1 MLASTR
7 IPIIFLA
14 CANSYRKGKRLR
26 YLVNERKAIARI
38 LSSDQ
43 EHSVYQPVEKGNVA
57 NEFFLSLLRK
67 RQYRDR
73 VAVLHFAGH
82 ADMSYFRLESD
93 EFETPLTIDQLSELV
108 AQLPNLKAV
117 FLSGCATPRML
128 EMLLE
133 RDVPAV
139 IVTQSRAKDPRT
151 TAIAKTFYSNLS
163 EGKTLR
169 EAFENV
175 TSEHPDMK
183 SVEVEYDI
191 ESDQLHW
198 EGKELLFNGLRLPW
212 GMYYLSDNAEKLN
225 QGANRRPI
233 LFQPSKA
240 RRIRRLRRSLGIA
253 AAVLAMVGIAVGLT
267 LYLQRPEEIVSWV
280 SAF

>member
-7 IPIIFLA
+7 IPIVFLA

-38 LSSDQ
+38 LSSEL

-57 NEFFLSLLRK
+57 NDFFLDLLRK

-93 EFETPLTIDQLSELV
+93 EFETPVTMDQLSELV
-108 AQLPNLKAV
+108 AQLPRLKAV
-117 FLSGCATPRML
+117 FLSGCANPRIL
-128 EMLLE
+128 EMLLQ

-151 TAIAKTFYSNLS
+151 TAIAKTFYSHLS
-163 EGKTLR
+163 DGKTLR
-169 EAFENV
+169 EAFEGV
-175 TSEHPDMK
+175 ASEHPDMQT
-183 SVEVEYDI
+183 VEVDYDI

-212 GMYYLSDNAEKLN
+212 GMYYLSDNAEKLDE
-225 QGANRRPI
+225 GASRRPI
-233 LFQPSKA
+233 LFQPSRA
-240 RRIRRLRRSLGIA
+240 RKRKRLRHILGFA
-253 AAVLAMVGIAVGLT
+253 AAVLAMVGLAVGLT
-267 LYLQRPEEIVSWV
+267 LYLQQPDEIASWV